1 MPEDKLLDQHLAA
14 KPELSDMF
22 GILRGEEEF
31 QRGWRNSSF
40 SLARGCVC
48 QEGDKRTSKLKTRL
62 LGGNF
67 PSLLVLRAFS

>member
-1 MPEDKLLDQHLAA
+1 MPEDKLLDQHLAV
-14 KPELSDMF
+14 KPELSNMF

-48 QEGDKRTSKLKTRL
+48 Q
-62 LGGNF
+62 
-67 PSLLVLRAFS
+67 